1 MRMLRSQEYCGKGC
15 SFSPHEGGDPII
27 MKCCFVY
34 ILASQKNGTLYVGL
48 TDDIIQRIKQHK
60 NKVYD
65 GFTKKYNVNNLVYFE
80 KHNSIEDAA
89 KREKQLKKW
98 NREWKINLI
107 IEKNPEWLDLSV
119 NLLEKVSGLEVY
131 KVLFKK

>member
-1 MRMLRSQEYCGKGC
+1 
-15 SFSPHEGGDPII
+15 
-27 MKCCFVY
+27 MKCYFVY

-48 TDDIIQRIKQHK
+48 TDDIVQRIKQHK

-80 KHNSIEDAA
+80 KHNAIEDAA

-98 NREWKINLI
+98 NREWKIKLI
-107 IEKNPEWLDLSV
+107 IEKNPEWLDSSV
-119 NLLEKVSGLEVY
+119 NLLEKISGLEAF